1 MGIASYIDHTLLKAD
16 ATAEDIRTLVNE
28 GFSYSFHS
36 VCVNS
41 SWVGYVRSLIPSEST
56 LKITSVV
63 GFPLGAM
70 SMEGKIAETEAA
82 IRDGADEIDMVVNI
96 GRVKSGD
103 IDYVERE
110 LSLLR
115 KASEGHVLKVI
126 LETCLL
132 TKDEIVKLC
141 KLAEVA
147 GADFVK
153 TSTGFSIKGATP
165 EDVALM
171 RKSVSERVKV
181 KASGGIR
188 SYKDALLMIECGADR
203 LGVSSG
209 VKIVEEEKKES

>member
-16 ATAEDIRTLVNE
+16 ATTEDIRTLVNE
-28 GFSYSFHS
+28 GLSYSFHS

-70 SMEGKIAETEAA
+70 STEGKIAETEAA

>member
-70 SMEGKIAETEAA
+70 STEGKIAETEAA

>member
-28 GFSYSFHS
+28 GFLYSFHS

-70 SMEGKIAETEAA
+70 STEGKIAETEAA

-188 SYKDALLMIECGADR
+188 SYKDAILMIECGADR

>member
-1 MGIASYIDHTLLKAD
+1 M
-16 ATAEDIRTLVNE
+16 
-28 GFSYSFHS
+28 
-36 VCVNS
+36 
-41 SWVGYVRSLIPSEST
+41 RSLIPSEST

-70 SMEGKIAETEAA
+70 STEGKIAETEAA